1 MMLEKSYKH
10 QFGKEKL
17 QCIRIKRNM
26 VKLKNIMFEA
36 SITGK
41 QANTESM
48 GGYKGF
54 FKLSEMEAY
63 KKWLKKTL
71 KVELVEGINDPGILK
86 AVFLAGGPGSGKTYV
101 AKGLFGIPDR
111 INVSQSGMKMVNS
124 DKELKFLLNKYGFG
138 TDLDSLPDEVFAN
151 LTSPKDPQY
160 SGLRNFAKDLTK
172 ERQRLYMEGRL
183 GMIID
188 GTGDDFAKISAEK
201 KELEAL
207 GYDCYMIFVNTTLE
221 VALKRNENRDRV
233 LPRSIVEA
241 SHREV
246 NKNVGGFQG
255 LFGGSNFLIVD
266 NNQDL
271 KEEAAIKRFNMM
283 VKKVLSKFIRRPI
296 KNKRG
301 LSWMRKNKILM
312 RKR

>member
-1 MMLEKSYKH
+1 
-10 QFGKEKL
+10 
-17 QCIRIKRNM
+17 M

-71 KVELVEGINDPGILK
+71 KVELVEAINDPGILK

-271 KEEAAIKRFNMM
+271 KEEAAIKRFNML
-283 VKKVLSKFIRRPI
+283 VKKGLSKFIRRPI